1 MNRNT
6 LYWVSILIIMTTFII
21 GQSVTDEDSIS
32 SEEES
37 AAESS
42 HNLYIMFDQERGNT
56 DHIATGAEYSFSL
69 IGDWGSLQDT
79 EFSTSLAGN
88 YASLSDEPYALDG
101 NFHTQ
106 FDLWA
111 NMGLSPFFFY
121 DYSFDRSLGL
131 INRHNIA
138 VGAKKKLGRVF
149 SISYAIMYEM
159 EEYDS
164 TDVFPRHSLRPKV
177 KFVLN
182 DGAAVIDFRTFYKPR
197 VDDTNEY
204 LWENELRISLA
215 TLYELLSIDFSFNH
229 SFNSRYDENDVLK
242 PEDEWDYDWKNDLAK
257 PTYYKSTDYSV
268 SLGLSFS
275 M

>member
-1 MNRNT
+1 
-6 LYWVSILIIMTTFII
+6 
-21 GQSVTDEDSIS
+21 
-32 SEEES
+32 
-37 AAESS
+37 
-42 HNLYIMFDQERGNT
+42 
-56 DHIATGAEYSFSL
+56 
-69 IGDWGSLQDT
+69 
-79 EFSTSLAGN
+79 
-88 YASLSDEPYALDG
+88 
-101 NFHTQ
+101 
-106 FDLWA
+106 
-111 NMGLSPFFFY
+111 
-121 DYSFDRSLGL
+121 
-131 INRHNIA
+131 
-138 VGAKKKLGRVF
+138 
-149 SISYAIMYEM
+149 MYEM

-197 VDDTNEY
+197 VDDMNEY

-242 PEDEWDYDWKNDLAK
+242 PMDEWDYDWTKDLPI